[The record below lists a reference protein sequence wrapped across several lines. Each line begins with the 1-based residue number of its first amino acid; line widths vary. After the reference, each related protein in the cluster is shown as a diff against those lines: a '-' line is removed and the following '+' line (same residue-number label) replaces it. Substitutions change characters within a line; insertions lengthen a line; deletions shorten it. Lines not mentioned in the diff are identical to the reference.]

1 MQNFAFYSSHLV
13 LIGLKSVSL
22 SYAELMAAA
31 ASVTAGDIIIS
42 ELMCYATG
50 KFQNV
55 PRDSL
60 KSILATFYTPSE
72 VSAAK
77 ETFYRIADELAVD
90 GLPRAVSRRKSDDR
104 TRGHCAP
111 VGSSRR
117 TSFNKQIAEIC
128 SA

>member
-1 MQNFAFYSSHLV
+1 MV

-22 SYAELMAAA
+22 SYAELMTAA
-31 ASVTAGDIIIS
+31 ASVTAGDIVIS

-60 KSILATFYTPSE
+60 KSILATFYTPRE

-90 GLPRAVSRRKSDDR
+90 GLPRAVSRRVR
-104 TRGHCAP
+104 
-111 VGSSRR
+111 
-117 TSFNKQIAEIC
+117 
-128 SA
+128 